1 MIFSF
6 QFNYPTDK
14 RVEKELIC
22 LAENLEQELLGNAI
36 KYEIRSKTRGTSQ
49 TIKYQNS
56 ESKLTIDEIDRV
68 LSRHYGFTDEELDFI
83 INYDIKYR
91 MGLGN

>member
-14 RVEKELIC
+14 FIEKELTR
-22 LAENLEQELLGNAI
+22 LAENLETDLLRNAI
-36 KYEIRSKTRGTSQ
+36 KYEIRSKTRGISQ
-49 TIKYQNS
+49 TFKYQNS
-56 ESKLTIDEIDRV
+56 EAKPILDDIDRV
-68 LSRHYGFTDEELDFI
+68 LAQHYGFTNEELDFI